1 VSGTGFRRQIPSD
14 SEEAT
19 DLNRL
24 SIAVGIYLLLGVLAW
39 TTLGDN
45 RVRMV
50 TFAILG
56 LFAVKTLVHREDAM
70 HGSDE

>member
-1 VSGTGFRRQIPSD
+1 
-14 SEEAT
+14 
-19 DLNRL
+19 LNRL
-24 SIAVGIYLLLGVLAW
+24 SIALGIYLLIGVLAW

-56 LFAVKTLVHREDAM
+56 LFAVKTLLHRKDAVREND
-70 HGSDE
+70 GKLK